1 MLSELLHA
9 WKPQVCPTQISVWSP
24 IIRTA
29 GSTLIRRWTGTAMA
43 STIALRVLAKAPA

>member
-1 MLSELLHA
+1 MEKLLLA
-9 WKPQVCPTQISVWSP
+9 WKPQVCPTQISVLLP

-29 GSTLIRRWTGTAMA
+29 GLTLTRRWTGTAMA